1 MKLSIFCA
9 LAAPLLPATTAAP
22 GVDPVTLGLWYKRPT
37 SGPDDRALAGD
48 GNMKNPRGPV
58 NVVGVFEFD
67 MNAGKG
73 IGESYRKEFTWSSD
87 KSKYPL
93 QQVSLSSPRN
103 A

>member
-22 GVDPVTLGLWYKRPT
+22 WVDPVTLGLWYKRPT
-37 SGPDDRALAGD
+37 SGPDDRAL
-48 GNMKNPRGPV
+48 V